1 MHIAGGRG
9 YKEIRA
15 CPVVQVCG
23 VVSIRIITVHK
34 TLQKIGNEYKL
45 CVNPNIPCFK
55 KMHKP
60 SGKSTNDG
68 TINKKKTFIKF
79 QPTCSIYFLSF
90 FCNMKK

>member
-23 VVSIRIITVHK
+23 VVSIRIVTVHK

-45 CVNPNIPCFK
+45 CVNPNIPCLK
-55 KMHKP
+55 KCTNHQVKV
-60 SGKSTNDG
+60 STNLQYL
-68 TINKKKTFIKF
+68 F
-79 QPTCSIYFLSF
+79 SF
-90 FCNMKK
+90 FLLQQEKIKLRLNMSQ

>member
-23 VVSIRIITVHK
+23 VVSIRIVTVHK

-45 CVNPNIPCFK
+45 CVNPNIPCL
-55 KMHKP
+55 
-60 SGKSTNDG
+60 T
-68 TINKKKTFIKF
+68 
-79 QPTCSIYFLSF
+79 L
-90 FCNMKK
+90 

>member
-23 VVSIRIITVHK
+23 VVSIRIVTVHK

-45 CVNPNIPCFK
+45 CKSKYSLFK

-68 TINKKKTFIKF
+68 TKTFMKF

-90 FCNMKK
+90 FCNKKK